1 MSLAYLN
8 GEYLPV
14 EQCRIPALDR
24 GFIFGDAIY
33 ELIPVYFAQPFQLQ
47 AHLAR
52 LRRSLEQVSI
62 TNPHSDYDWQQ
73 LISVL
78 IENAN
83 LDQCSIYIQVTRGV
97 APRDHA
103 YPAAATPTVFAMVNP
118 WPKLDEKMLTQGLSA
133 MTVEDMRWNRCDI
146 KVTSLLANVMMKQQ
160 AIEAHA
166 HEAIFVRD
174 NTVLEGSSTNVFVVR
189 DKQVYTA
196 PKNNLVLPGITR
208 DVVVNLVR
216 SCDMSMHEEAVS
228 MEDLTTADEV
238 WLTSSTK
245 ECLPVTHL
253 NQYQVGNG
261 EPGHMWRAV
270 YDSFQALKSQ

>member
-1 MSLAYLN
+1 
-8 GEYLPV
+8 
-14 EQCRIPALDR
+14 
-24 GFIFGDAIY
+24 
-33 ELIPVYFAQPFQLQ
+33 
-47 AHLAR
+47 
-52 LRRSLEQVSI
+52 
-62 TNPHSDYDWQQ
+62 
-73 LISVL
+73 
-78 IENAN
+78 
-83 LDQCSIYIQVTRGV
+83 
-97 APRDHA
+97 
-103 YPAAATPTVFAMVNP
+103 
-118 WPKLDEKMLTQGLSA
+118 
-133 MTVEDMRWNRCDI
+133 
-146 KVTSLLANVMMKQQ
+146 MMKQQ

-245 ECLPVTHL
+245 ECLPVTQL